1 MRPKGMTLSIDAA
14 GRARLAELCAS
25 FTREEQPVERAGLKH
40 AAVALVVV
48 DGMNKNDPCLL
59 LTRRSPRLR
68 SHAAQWA
75 LPGGRCDKGETPVDA
90 ALRELDEEL
99 GLKISA
105 DDALAVLDDYP
116 TRSGYVVTPVVV
128 WGGRIKEIT
137 PNPDEVQSV
146 HRAPMTQLSDDRRV
160 EFLSIPES
168 DRPVIRLRV
177 WDSTIHAPT
186 AAFLYQFRELWAG
199 RVTRV
204 AHLEQPV
211 FAWR

>member
-1 MRPKGMTLSIDAA
+1 MTISIDAA
-14 GRARLAELCAS
+14 GRARLADLCAG
-25 FTREEQPVERAGLKH
+25 FTRHATPVDRAGLKH

-48 DGMNKNDPCLL
+48 DGMNKNDPCILM
-59 LTRRSPRLR
+59 TRRSPRLR

-75 LPGGRCDKGETPVDA
+75 LPGGRCDAGETVVQA

-99 GLKISA
+99 GLKISS

-128 WGGRIKEIT
+128 WGGRIKDIT

-199 RVTRV
+199 RITRV